1 MKRLPAY
8 PLSVGMSAVEGLAV
22 ATVITT
28 SLVYQVEIVGLN
40 PLQLILVGTVL
51 EATIFAFEIPTG
63 VVADVY
69 SRRLSVVIGLALTG
83 TGFLLAGFIPL
94 FGALLAAQVVG
105 GLGVTFGSGA
115 RTAWLADE
123 IGTQQL
129 PRALLRGSQA
139 SLVGGLAGAALSV
152 ALASM
157 DRSLPLVVGGFIY
170 LGLALFSA
178 FAMTERG
185 FQPLPAHERENFRT
199 MGRTLLQALHVI
211 RRRRVLILIV
221 MTPFLFGAASEVPDR
236 LTTPFLLQTI
246 TMPRLGPLD
255 PVAWFGLSSYVSMG
269 LGFGLLEVV
278 RRTVN
283 TSNDRSVAGALMALQ
298 ALYVGSLVA
307 FGLATEF
314 AFAIAMF
321 WARGPLRRAS
331 GPLLSAWQNRFVPS
345 QVRATVL
352 SFGGQMD
359 AVGQMIGGPLL
370 GAIALGLSLRTGFLA
385 AAIVLLPVVIAFAV
399 LARPRKSP
407 IASA

>member
-1 MKRLPAY
+1 M
-8 PLSVGMSAVEGLAV
+8 
-22 ATVITT
+22 
-28 SLVYQVEIVGLN
+28 
-40 PLQLILVGTVL
+40 LVGTVL
-51 EATIFAFEIPTG
+51 EATVFVFEIPTG

-83 TGFLLAGFIPL
+83 AGFLLAGSIPL

-123 IGTQQL
+123 IGAQRL

-139 SLVGGLAGAALSV
+139 GLVGGLAGAALSV

-157 DRSLPLVVGGFIY
+157 DRSLPFVVGGFMY
-170 LGLALFSA
+170 LGLALSSA
-178 FAMTERG
+178 LAMTEHG
-185 FQPLPAHERENFRT
+185 FRPLPAHKRETFRT

-221 MTPFLFGAASEVPDR
+221 MTPFLFGASSEVPDR
-236 LTTPFLLQTI
+236 LTTPFLLETI

-255 PVAWFGLSSYVSMG
+255 YVAWFGLSSYVSMG

-283 TSNDRSVAGALMALQ
+283 TSSDQAVAGVLVVLQ
-298 ALYVGSLVA
+298 GLYVGSLVA
-307 FGLATEF
+307 FGLATGF
-314 AFAIAMF
+314 PSAMAMF

-345 QVRATVL
+345 RVRATVL

-359 AVGQMIGGPLL
+359 AVGQVIGGPLL
-370 GAIALGLSLRTGFLA
+370 GAIALGLSLRAGFVA

-399 LARPRKSP
+399 LARPRSSP
-407 IASA
+407 VASA

>member
-28 SLVYQVEIVGLN
+28 SLVYQVETVGLN
-40 PLQLILVGTVL
+40 ALQLVLVGTVL
-51 EATIFAFEIPTG
+51 EATVFVFELPTG

-83 TGFLLAGFIPL
+83 AGFLLAGSIPL
-94 FGALLAAQVVG
+94 FGVLLAAQVVG

-123 IGTQQL
+123 IGVQRL

-139 SLVGGLAGAALSV
+139 GLVGGLAGAALSV

-157 DRSLPLVVGGFIY
+157 DRSLPFVVGGFMY

-178 FAMTERG
+178 LAMTEHG
-185 FQPLPAHERENFRT
+185 FRPLPAHERETFRT

-221 MTPFLFGAASEVPDR
+221 MTPFLFGASSEVPDR
-236 LTTPFLLQTI
+236 LTTPFLLETI

-255 PVAWFGLSSYVSMG
+255 YVAWFGLSSYVSMG

-283 TSNDRSVAGALMALQ
+283 TSSDRSVAGVLVVLQ
-298 ALYVGSLVA
+298 GLYVGSLVA
-307 FGLATEF
+307 FGLATGFPF
-314 AFAIAMF
+314 AMAMF

-345 QVRATVL
+345 RVRATVL

-359 AVGQMIGGPLL
+359 AVGQVIGGPLL
-370 GAIALGLSLRTGFLA
+370 GAIALGLSLRAGFVA

-399 LARPRKSP
+399 LARRSP
-407 IASA
+407 VASA